1 MCVAK
6 TSSKWMIHR
15 DLSVKDERFVSQF
28 KQKYFSFFIL
38 PIVTAFFILLWFS
51 LKCKSLF
58 YRIRCYIL
66 TTFCSMHQGSHK
78 VGDLFATCLNKKT
91 EPPMRS
97 IYILYWMRWRF
108 IYFYCGGVQLSI
120 YIFFKIVFVK
130 IILKSLWLNKY
141 FSFIFY
147 KQF

>member
-28 KQKYFSFFIL
+28 KQKYSSFFIL

-51 LKCKSLF
+51 LKCKNRF
-58 YRIRCYIL
+58 YRIPCYIL

-97 IYILYWMRWRF
+97 IYTECADVL
-108 IYFYCGGVQLSI
+108 
-120 YIFFKIVFVK
+120 
-130 IILKSLWLNKY
+130 
-141 FSFIFY
+141 FIFIVAEFSWAFVY
-147 KQF
+147 FCFKWFLLK